1 MCTKNPNNHAKLH
14 KYQTSSS
21 YNEHL
26 CVPRIPT
33 TMQSYINI
41 KRAVHTMNT
50 YVYQESQQPCKV
62 TNIKRAVHTMNTYV
76 YQESQQPCKVT

>member
-1 MCTKNPNNHAKLH
+1 MQSYINIKRAVHTMNTYVYQESQQPCKLH

-62 TNIKRAVHTMNTYV
+62 T
-76 YQESQQPCKVT
+76 